1 MSIRIIPQDELGS
14 SEKRTAD
21 MIPPLLFPRLK
32 NLYNRRAERLRELAE
47 NNPLGDYIN
56 PLFWSEV
63 MSDDPTLQWGVYDTV
78 TKTFFSLSKE
88 ASAATFS
95 PLIHLKDLTVQRNGY
110 LYATVYSTK
119 RPIAAIVATSYQRL
133 ITHFYNHLIFALPA
147 GILGSLVLLL
157 LWLRIRQ
164 NYLSPKRKLQRA
176 LEKHQLCLYYQPII
190 DIKTEKCI
198 GAEALLRWLGEQ
210 G

>member
-1 MSIRIIPQDELGS
+1 MTYMQRGNYV
-14 SEKRTAD
+14 AV
-21 MIPPLLFPRLK
+21 
-32 NLYNRRAERLRELAE
+32 
-47 NNPLGDYIN
+47 IN

-95 PLIHLKDLTVQRNGY
+95 PLIHLKDLTVPRNGY

-133 ITHFYNHLIFALPA
+133 IAHFYNHLIFALPA
-147 GILGSLVLLL
+147 GILGVLFCYYSGYVFDKT
-157 LWLRIRQ
+157 I
-164 NYLSPKRKLQRA
+164 
-176 LEKHQLCLYYQPII
+176 CLPNANCNAPSKNISYAFITSQ
-190 DIKTEKCI
+190 
-198 GAEALLRWLGEQ
+198 
-210 G
+210 

>member
-1 MSIRIIPQDELGS
+1 
-14 SEKRTAD
+14 
-21 MIPPLLFPRLK
+21 
-32 NLYNRRAERLRELAE
+32 
-47 NNPLGDYIN
+47 
-56 PLFWSEV
+56 

-133 ITHFYNHLIFALPA
+133 ITHFYNHLI
-147 GILGSLVLLL
+147 
-157 LWLRIRQ
+157 LRCPPVFWESCSAITLAT
-164 NYLSPKRKLQRA
+164 YSTKLFISQ
-176 LEKHQLCLYYQPII
+176 
-190 DIKTEKCI
+190 T
-198 GAEALLRWLGEQ
+198 
-210 G
+210 

>member
-1 MSIRIIPQDELGS
+1 MTYMQRGNYV
-14 SEKRTAD
+14 AV
-21 MIPPLLFPRLK
+21 
-32 NLYNRRAERLRELAE
+32 
-47 NNPLGDYIN
+47 IN

-147 GILGSLVLLL
+147 GVVIWLVANIRIGGVSLAVHFIDWSDPFATLFGLNGVILLAYIIAIPANEIVIPTILMLTVIHTGITGVGSGTGVMFEQ
-157 LWLRIRQ
+157 IG
-164 NYLSPKRKLQRA
+164 RA
-176 LEKHQLCLYYQPII
+176 HV
-190 DIKTEKCI
+190 
-198 GAEALLRWLGEQ
+198 
-210 G
+210 